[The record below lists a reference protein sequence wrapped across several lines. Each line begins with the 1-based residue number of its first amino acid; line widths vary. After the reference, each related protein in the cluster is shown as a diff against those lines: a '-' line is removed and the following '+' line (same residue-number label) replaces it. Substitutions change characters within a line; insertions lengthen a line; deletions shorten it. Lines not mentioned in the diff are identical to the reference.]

1 MAAHSVVVRPAAVV
15 LRVLGEGTVV
25 MQKASEIINVEQRT
39 RIESAVSA
47 AESKTCCEIV
57 PVVATVSGRYDRAE
71 DLAGLWCAVVGAVVV
86 FLTFP
91 GHTDAGSWGGIPMWG
106 QAALLAIVMLLCF
119 IAGAAIAGR
128 LPGLRRLFTPQQQM
142 HEEVNLRARQLFFDR
157 RVHHTTGASGLLIFV
172 SLYERMAVVLGD
184 RSVVDALGSTFCED
198 LCQRLTTSLRSDDV
212 AGAICDTIHRAAT
225 SLESALPRTEHDVNE
240 LPDALVL
247 LD

>member
-1 MAAHSVVVRPAAVV
+1 
-15 LRVLGEGTVV
+15 
-25 MQKASEIINVEQRT
+25 MQKASQIISAEQRN

-47 AESKTCCEIV
+47 AESKTSCEIV

-71 DLAGLWCAVVGAVVV
+71 DLVGLWCAVAGAVVV

-91 GHTDAGSWGGIPMWG
+91 GHTDSGRWGGIPMWG
-106 QAALLAIVMLLCF
+106 QVVLLAIIMLFCF
-119 IAGAAIAGR
+119 VTGTATAQQFHV
-128 LPGLRRLFTPQQQM
+128 LRRLFTPRQQM
-142 HEEVNLRARQLFFDR
+142 QEEVNLRARELFFDR

-184 RSVVDALGSTFCED
+184 RSVVEALGQIFCEE
-198 LCQRLTTSLRSDDV
+198 LCRRLTTGLRSDDV
-212 AGAICDTIHRAAT
+212 AGAICDTIHHAAT

-240 LPDALVL
+240 LPDTLVL

>member
-1 MAAHSVVVRPAAVV
+1 MR
-15 LRVLGEGTVV
+15 
-25 MQKASEIINVEQRT
+25 KASEIISTEQRT

-71 DLAGLWCAVVGAVVV
+71 DLVGLWCAIVGAAVV

-106 QAALLAIVMLLCF
+106 QVVLLAIVMLSCF
-119 IAGAAIAGR
+119 VTGTATAQQFDV
-128 LPGLRRLFTPQQQM
+128 LRRLFTPRQQM
-142 HEEVNLRARQLFFDR
+142 QEEVNLRARELFFDR

-184 RSVVDALGSTFCED
+184 RSVVEALGQTYCED
-198 LCQRLTTSLRSDDV
+198 LCQRLTASLRRDDL
-212 AGAICDTIHRAAT
+212 AAAICDTIQHASA
-225 SLESALPRTEHDVNE
+225 SLESALPRMEHDVNE
-240 LPDALVL
+240 LPDTLVL

>member
-1 MAAHSVVVRPAAVV
+1 
-15 LRVLGEGTVV
+15 
-25 MQKASEIINVEQRT
+25 MQKASEIINAEQRT

-71 DLAGLWCAVVGAVVV
+71 DLVGLWCAIVGAAVV

-91 GHTDAGSWGGIPMWG
+91 GHSDAGRWGGIPMWG
-106 QAALLAIVMLLCF
+106 QVVLLAIIMLFCF
-119 IAGAAIAGR
+119 VTGTATAQQFHV
-128 LPGLRRLFTPQQQM
+128 LRRLFTPRPQM
-142 HEEVNLRARQLFFDR
+142 QEEVNLRARELFFDR

-184 RSVVDALGSTFCED
+184 RIVVEALGKTYCEN
-198 LCQRLTTSLRSDDV
+198 LCQRLTTSLRSGDV
-212 AGAICDTIHRAAT
+212 TAAICDTIHHAAT
-225 SLESALPRTEHDVNE
+225 ALESALPRTANDVNE
-240 LPDALVL
+240 LPDTLVL